1 MANHRKPINKGR
13 SARKFKA
20 RVGKTAALNTKSP
33 LRGGIRL

>member
-1 MANHRKPINKGR
+1 MRRSSVGKGK

-20 RVGKTAALNTKSP
+20 RAGRTAGINRSSP